1 MNSNMFHLVGIL
13 ELRKLSVRRDVQS
26 GLFSRIPYMNLNQL
40 QNSAPSRRTNRKKK
54 VIGPLTLQQTML
66 KELLSKRPKLNP
78 VGRRIP
84 NPPRFRGQSQGF
96 AFPITPDL
104 SQSVAAPVSL
114 GKVRRTNDPLQ
125 RGLANG
131 DLIVSHREYIL
142 DVPGSVAF
150 SVTQNSVNPGLP
162 GLFPWLSGVAQRF
175 ESYKFEALKFDFE
188 TESATSAT
196 GTALLALD
204 YDASDAAPTSKTQ
217 AMAYRSSVRSPAW
230 SNCQLTSL
238 SEDLNKQKS
247 YFVRR
252 GAVPASADV
261 KMYDVG
267 NLNVCTIGQ
276 ANTNIIGELYVEYRI
291 RLMTPQLGI
300 AGQGESIWGN
310 FQGTVNTAPFAQTI
324 AGNLPAAVGS
334 TGSTTSVTT
343 WTFSQPWQGLVT
355 LIVDGTG
362 LSTSTFTGTAT
373 SSITTQVVNA
383 GATSYMT
390 SGPLSAAIGQT
401 FIVTVSDTTI
411 SLGIA
416 NFAQSGTSV

>member
-1 MNSNMFHLVGIL
+1 MGRNSDNSFLVPL
-13 ELRKLSVRRDVQS
+13 HKDEQS
-26 GLFSRIPYMNLNQL
+26 PLFRGIPYMNAN
-40 QNSAPSRRTNRKKK
+40 NFARSAPSRPKNKKR
-54 VIGPLTLQQTML
+54 GPRPFGPKTLQQTLMS
-66 KELLSKRPKLNP
+66 ELLASRPKLRSPAFNAK
-78 VGRRIP
+78 RRL
-84 NPPRFRGQSQGF
+84 RSS
-96 AFPITPDL
+96 AFPVSPDL
-104 SQSVAAPVSL
+104 SESVQAPVSL
-114 GKVRRTNDPLQ
+114 GRVRRMNNPLQ

-131 DLIVSHREYIL
+131 DLIVSHREYVL

-150 SVTQNSVNPGLP
+150 SATQNSVNPGLP

-175 ESYKFEALKFDFE
+175 ESYVFEALKFDYE

-204 YDASDAAPTSKTQ
+204 YDASDAAPTTKTQ

-238 SEDLNKQKS
+238 REDLGKQKS

-252 GAVPASADV
+252 GAVPANADV

-276 ANTNIIGELYVEYRI
+276 ANTNTIGELYVEYRI

-300 AGQGESIWGN
+300 AGQGESVWGEFSGASN
-310 FQGTVNTAPFAQTI
+310 AAPFTLI
-324 AGNLPAAVGS
+324 SGNLPATVAS
-334 TGSTTSVTT
+334 TGTTTSVST

-355 LIVDGTG
+355 ILLDGSG

-373 SSITTQVVNA
+373 SSLTSQVVNS
-383 GATSYMT
+383 GATAYIAF
-390 SGPLSAAIGQT
+390 GPLSAAPGQT
-401 FIVTVSDTTI
+401 FIVTAGNTTI
-411 SLGIA
+411 STSISE
-416 NFAQSGTSV
+416 FAQSGTAI